1 MNTNQFPT
9 LYTKRLLLR
18 QIMDSDLPNIYNG
31 LSNEKVIQYY
41 GISYTSM
48 EATKEQMAF
57 YKDIE
62 QKKTGIFWAICS
74 LDNKQFYGVGGYH
87 NWHHAF
93 KKAEIS
99 FWLLPEF
106 WGQGMMQ
113 EALATICN
121 YGFTTMELHRI
132 EGFVESDNH
141 LCKNAMNKL
150 EFSQEGCMKDCE
162 IKNGKFISLEIYAK
176 FNQ

>member
-1 MNTNQFPT
+1 MNSNQFPI
-9 LYTKRLLLR
+9 LSSKRLLLR
-18 QIMDSDLPNIYNG
+18 QIMDSDLPYIFKG

-41 GISYTSM
+41 GISYKSI
-48 EATKEQMAF
+48 EATMEQMRF

-62 QKKTGIFWAICS
+62 QSKTGVFWAVCS
-74 LDNKQFYGVGGYH
+74 HDNKIFYGVGGYH
-87 NWHHAF
+87 NWHHTF

-113 EALATICN
+113 EALTTICN
-121 YGFTTMELHRI
+121 YGFENMQLHRI
-132 EGFVESDNH
+132 EGFVETNNH
-141 LCKNAMNKL
+141 LCKNALKKL
-150 EFSQEGCMKDCE
+150 HFIHEGCMKDCE
-162 IKNGKFISLEIYAK
+162 IKNEKYISLDIYAK